1 VRALFAFRRRTD
13 FFLAVV
19 DIGLGLLAGLVA
31 YSLRFGGESVPGY
44 LVVRYQAMTV
54 GLAVGSVFAGR
65 AAGLYR
71 RVALRPGESNV
82 EPAVESALAVGLA
95 VFLVNQF
102 GLHGDLSRSWIGLVT
117 LALLLFSIASRSII
131 RRSRRMLVPFGLGRE
146 RYAVVGDDDAGRRLR
161 ADLTRAP
168 GAPFT
173 VVGLLDRDL
182 PAEDLL
188 ARARELRLD
197 GLILTADTDPVTAG
211 RLAGAVSG
219 QGVDVLLAPG
229 LSGLEMRVASIA
241 MLHGVPLLRAT
252 GLAPSRRAV
261 RSRAHKRQHGVAI
274 LGTRGIPANYG
285 GFETFA
291 ERLALYLVSQGIPV
305 TVYCRR
311 HHATEGREWRGV
323 RLVTLPTIPT
333 KYLDTV
339 VHTFLSTLHLV
350 TRTRIRD
357 VVLCNAANAPA
368 LPPLRV
374 AGRRVVMNVDGLEWR
389 RGKWGIAG
397 RAWYRL
403 GEWLSV
409 RLSSVL
415 VTDAEEVRTYYRVR
429 HDTDSVMVPYGADL
443 LERGLAL
450 PPDLGVEPD
459 RYVLYVAR
467 WERENNP
474 LLVARAHAAAHTD
487 TGLVMLGH
495 ASYDTDL
502 EREVRAAAGPRTVLP
517 GSVFGPG
524 YTALQSNARCYVH
537 ATEVGGTHPALIEAM
552 GARNLCLV
560 LDTPENREVAGPDAW
575 YFADESGL
583 ARLLDDVDRL
593 DQGRLA
599 ELREATA
606 LRAAD
611 LFSWSR
617 VGDTYRRLL
626 TGEGAPSG

>member
-1 VRALFAFRRRTD
+1 
-13 FFLAVV
+13 
-19 DIGLGLLAGLVA
+19 
-31 YSLRFGGESVPGY
+31 
-44 LVVRYQAMTV
+44 
-54 GLAVGSVFAGR
+54 
-65 AAGLYR
+65 
-71 RVALRPGESNV
+71 
-82 EPAVESALAVGLA
+82 
-95 VFLVNQF
+95 
-102 GLHGDLSRSWIGLVT
+102 
-117 LALLLFSIASRSII
+117 
-131 RRSRRMLVPFGLGRE
+131 MLVPFGLGRE

-173 VVGLLDRDL
+173 VVALLSRDL
-182 PAEDLL
+182 SAHDLL
-188 ARARELRLD
+188 AQARELRLD

-211 RLAGAVSG
+211 QLAGAVSG
-219 QGVDVLLAPG
+219 EGVDVLLAPG

-261 RSRAHKRQHGVAI
+261 RVRAHKREHGVAI

-291 ERLALYLVSQGIPV
+291 ERLALYLVGQGIPV

-311 HHATEGREWRGV
+311 HHATEGQEWRGV
-323 RLVTLPTIPT
+323 RLVTLPTIAT

-368 LPPLRV
+368 LPLLRV
-374 AGRRVVMNVDGLEWR
+374 TGRRVVMNVDGLEWR

-443 LERGLAL
+443 LERGLAAAGRPRGRRPTATCSMSRAGSARTTRCWSRAPT
-450 PPDLGVEPD
+450 PPRTAEH
-459 RYVLYVAR
+459 RAR
-467 WERENNP
+467 HARP
-474 LLVARAHAAAHTD
+474 RGLRHRARA
-487 TGLVMLGH
+487 G
-495 ASYDTDL
+495 
-502 EREVRAAAGPRTVLP
+502 GPRRRRRPTPCFP
-517 GSVFGPG
+517 GRCS
-524 YTALQSNARCYVH
+524 AR
-537 ATEVGGTHPALIEAM
+537 ATSRCRAMPAATSM
-552 GARNLCLV
+552 PPRSAARI
-560 LDTPENREVAGPDAW
+560 
-575 YFADESGL
+575 
-583 ARLLDDVDRL
+583 
-593 DQGRLA
+593 
-599 ELREATA
+599 
-606 LRAAD
+606 
-611 LFSWSR
+611 
-617 VGDTYRRLL
+617 RR
-626 TGEGAPSG
+626 